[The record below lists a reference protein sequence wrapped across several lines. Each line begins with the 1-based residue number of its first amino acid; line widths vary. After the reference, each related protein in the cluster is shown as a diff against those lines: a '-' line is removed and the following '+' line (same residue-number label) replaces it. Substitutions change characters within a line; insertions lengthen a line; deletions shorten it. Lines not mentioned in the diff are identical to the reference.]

1 MKLERF
7 VDSEDPVVNPQQK
20 LTDKV
25 QVKQLP
31 SQFKP
36 YPEDAKIYYDTY
48 TYQEI
53 KDLSNPNLD
62 LVYKNNLMLSGIHCS
77 FPAEDLSYDDYIHI
91 SFLRKLSS
99 LNASSFSFKYRCS
112 CSEKLLVK
120 TFETKDLEFVDL
132 ACDLPITIDFHSI
145 PTQTFMPLTIGGFQ
159 YLLANNR
166 YYREVNGVTS
176 EDEIARL
183 AMYTGTKNFETSYKL
198 FSEVKDGRDI
208 ELLMTLDEFL
218 YHGLDV
224 FKFVCNNKISKADTT
239 GKETLKFCTETH
251 QRDLE
256 GGDLLIYP
264 FRGEDDDV
272 KNRIHFGKS
281 RSV

>member
-7 VDSEDPVVNPQQK
+7 VDTEDVVVPQQK
-20 LTDKV
+20 LTDKI
-25 QVKQLP
+25 QITQLP

-36 YPEDAKIYYDTY
+36 YPEGAKIYYDTY

-53 KDLSNPNLD
+53 KDLSNKSLD
-62 LVYKNNLMLSGIHCS
+62 LSYKNKLMLSGIHCT
-77 FPAEDLSYDDYIHI
+77 FPSENLTYDDFIHI

-99 LNASSFSFKYRCS
+99 LNSSSFSFKYRCS

-120 TFETKDLEFVDL
+120 NFETKDLEFVEL
-132 ACDLPITIDFHSI
+132 QCELPITIDFYSI
-145 PTQTFMPLTIGGFQ
+145 PSQTFTPLTIGGF
-159 YLLANNR
+159 LHLIDTGK
-166 YYREVNGVTS
+166 YYREVNGVTT

-183 AMYTGTKNFETSYKL
+183 AMYTGIKNFEASYKL
-198 FSEVKDGRDI
+198 FSELKDGRDI
-208 ELLMTLDEFL
+208 ELLMTLDDFL

-224 FKFVCNNKISKADTT
+224 FKFVCNNKLSSKDET
-239 GKETLKFCTETH
+239 GKEILKFCTVEH

-264 FRGEDDDV
+264 FRGENDDA
-272 KNRIHFGKS
+272 KTRIHFGKS
-281 RSV
+281 RSM